1 MPASIEGELS
11 LIVLE
16 QHAKWPACATQYQS
30 TTPNSLIEAQTE
42 DETPAEFSQRVG
54 RRIASAASKGKSP
67 RVAII
72 ATNQRLD
79 SETLQARFL
88 LAKHAVTAMGLAG
101 ELVLSAS
108 DSADSPDADRVRH
121 ELFAL
126 AGALCDAMAGTEISV
141 SVRFPEVTERSG
153 LRPSLHKVAADSDNV
168 ASG

>member
-1 MPASIEGELS
+1 MPASREGELS

-30 TTPNSLIEAQTE
+30 ATPNSLIEAQTE
-42 DETPAEFSQRVG
+42 GESPSEFAERVG
-54 RRIASAASKGKSP
+54 RRIASSASKGRSP

-72 ATNQRLD
+72 AANQRLD
-79 SETLQARFL
+79 TETLQARYR
-88 LAKHAVTAMGLAG
+88 LAKDAVAAMGLSG

-108 DSADSPDADRVRH
+108 HSIEEPEADRVRY

-126 AGALCDAMAGTEISV
+126 AGALCDANAGTEISV
-141 SVRFPEVTERSG
+141 SVRFPEVAERSG
-153 LRPSLHKVAADSDNV
+153 LRPSLHKVAADTDSA